1 MPVPD
6 LSGGLVDA
14 CAGVCETTARVLAR
28 TSTAVVLT
36 LALAWAFSPAAASA
50 DEPAK
55 PAPKAADPKAADPK
69 AADPKAADP
78 KAADP
83 NAEIEPEVGE
93 GIRRPEGSDERA
105 GHVYIRVGSGLEI
118 PSGYARSGVP
128 LTDVIGLGVGLDAA
142 FGVGLSPHAEISV
155 EGTYAWMLG
164 ASNCATCGGD
174 HAAVNL
180 GFVYHLARGT
190 AFDPWMRLAMG
201 YRTVEYTGGLGAP
214 KALVPGR
221 FHGLDFL
228 DLSLGGTFFPVPVF
242 GLGPFLSANVGTF
255 LARPEAEG
263 QSGGTRVYG
272 FFQTGFRFEFDP
284 VPRKTKTTT
293 TASRSGPSLG
303 D

>member
-1 MPVPD
+1 M
-6 LSGGLVDA
+6 
-14 CAGVCETTARVLAR
+14 LAR
-28 TSTAVVLT
+28 TSSALLVA
-36 LALAWAFSPAAASA
+36 LALTWACLPATASA
-50 DEPAK
+50 DEPTK
-55 PAPKAADPKAADPK
+55 PAEPKAAP
-69 AADPKAADP
+69 
-78 KAADP
+78 P
-83 NAEIEPEVGE
+83 NATPAPDAAEIEPEVGE
-93 GIRRPEGSDERA
+93 GVRRPEGSDERA

-128 LTDVIGLGVGLDAA
+128 LVDVIGLGVGLDAA

-155 EGTYAWMLG
+155 EGTYAWMLA

-214 KALVPGR
+214 TALIPGR
-221 FHGLDFL
+221 FHGLDFM

-242 GLGPFLSANVGTF
+242 GLGPYFSANVGTF

-263 QSGGTRVYG
+263 LSGGARVYG

-284 VPRKTKTTT
+284 VPRASTPKKTAS
-293 TASRSGPSLG
+293 ASRSLDRAVG